1 MYTVCGQKKFKWYTF
16 RETFLKGKYVAG
28 VILKYL
34 DHWYEQPLGIAFAK
48 KQQHEINTLLN
59 GLRGQ
64 RLLQLGINPGV
75 DFQSASSIPYCI
87 SLAPDIDLKQS
98 DPFVVGS
105 SHALPFLPDSI
116 DVVLMNQI
124 LESESDLQLVLQEAW
139 RVLVAEGRVIIMG
152 FNSISPWGLTQLLK
166 RKHDQIPWQG
176 HFYSPFKVRQV
187 LLNLNFSVLTSK
199 TFFFRPP
206 IQNAYLLD
214 HLEFLEK
221 WGRFL
226 WPAFGAGY
234 ILVAQKK
241 VFGTTPLR
249 SRWEF
254 SELVIDRA
262 MQTCVK

>member
-1 MYTVCGQKKFKWYTF
+1 MV
-16 RETFLKGKYVAG
+16 G

-48 KQQHEINTLLN
+48 KQQDEITTLLS

-75 DFQSASSIPYCI
+75 DFQSASPIPYCI
-87 SLAPDIDLKQS
+87 SLAPDTELKQS
-98 DPFVVGS
+98 EPFVVGS
-105 SHALPFLPDSI
+105 YHALPFLPDSI
-116 DVVLMNQI
+116 DVILMNQI
-124 LESESDLQLVLQEAW
+124 LESESDLRLVLEEAW
-139 RVLVAEGRVIIMG
+139 RVLVAEGQIIIMG
-152 FNSISPWGLTQLLK
+152 FNSLSLWGLVQLLK
-166 RKHDQIPWQG
+166 TRHNQIPWQG
-176 HFYSPFKVRQV
+176 HFHSPFKVKQV
-187 LLNLNFSVLTSK
+187 LLNLNFSVLTSE

-206 IQNAYLLD
+206 VQNAYLLE
-214 HLEFLEK
+214 HLAFLEN
-221 WGRFL
+221 WGKLL

-241 VFGTTPLR
+241 VLGTTPLR
-249 SRWEF
+249 SRWQF